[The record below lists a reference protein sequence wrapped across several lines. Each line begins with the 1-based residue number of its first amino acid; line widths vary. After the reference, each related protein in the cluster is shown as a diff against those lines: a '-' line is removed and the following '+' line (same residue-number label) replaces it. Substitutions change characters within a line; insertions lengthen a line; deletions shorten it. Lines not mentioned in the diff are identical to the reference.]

1 LFLQIDFK
9 TTDQIKDKQTNK
21 FQNMDIEEVKTK
33 VKKVIA
39 EVLEK
44 NVSEI
49 ADNANFASDLGA
61 SSLQSIR
68 LVAGFEEEFN
78 IELDEDKSLQVQTVS
93 EAVSFIN
100 TYL

>member
-1 LFLQIDFK
+1 MQ
-9 TTDQIKDKQTNK
+9 
-21 FQNMDIEEVKTK
+21 IEEVKTR

-49 ADNANFASDLGA
+49 DDNANFVVDLGA

-68 LVAGFEEEFN
+68 LIAGFEEEFS
-78 IELDEDKSLQVQTVS
+78 IEMDEDKSLQVQTVS
-93 EAVSFIN
+93 EAVTFISS
-100 TYL
+100 YL

>member
-1 LFLQIDFK
+1 M
-9 TTDQIKDKQTNK
+9 N
-21 FQNMDIEEVKTK
+21 IEEVNSR

-49 ADNANFASDLGA
+49 SDNANFVTDLGA
-61 SSLQSIR
+61 SSIQSIR

-78 IELDEDKSLQVQTVS
+78 IEMDEEKSLKVQTVAG
-93 EAVSFIN
+93 AVSFISSC
-100 TYL
+100 L

>member
-1 LFLQIDFK
+1 
-9 TTDQIKDKQTNK
+9 
-21 FQNMDIEEVKTK
+21 MHIEEVKTR
-33 VKKVIA
+33 VKKVTA

-44 NVSEI
+44 NISEI
-49 ADNANFASDLGA
+49 ADNANFVNDLGA

-78 IELDEDKSLQVQTVS
+78 IEMDEDKSLQVQTVS

-100 TYL
+100 AYL

>member
-1 LFLQIDFK
+1 MQ
-9 TTDQIKDKQTNK
+9 
-21 FQNMDIEEVKTK
+21 IEEVKTR

-49 ADNANFASDLGA
+49 ADNANFVVDLGA

-68 LVAGFEEEFN
+68 LIAGFEEEFS
-78 IELDEDKSLQVQTVS
+78 IEMDEDKSLQVQTVS
-93 EAVSFIN
+93 EAVTFIN
-100 TYL
+100 SYL

>member
-1 LFLQIDFK
+1 
-9 TTDQIKDKQTNK
+9 
-21 FQNMDIEEVKTK
+21 MHIEEVKTR
-33 VKKVIA
+33 VKKVTA

-49 ADNANFASDLGA
+49 ADNANFVTDLGA

-78 IELDEDKSLQVQTVS
+78 IEMDEDKSLQVQTVS

-100 TYL
+100 SYL

>member
-1 LFLQIDFK
+1 MQ
-9 TTDQIKDKQTNK
+9 
-21 FQNMDIEEVKTK
+21 IEEVETR

-44 NVSEI
+44 NQSEI
-49 ADNANFASDLGA
+49 ADNANFVTDLGA

-68 LVAGFEEEFN
+68 LIAGFEEEFN
-78 IELDEDKSLQVQTVS
+78 IEMDEDKSLQVQTVS

-100 TYL
+100 AYL

>member
-1 LFLQIDFK
+1 M
-9 TTDQIKDKQTNK
+9 NK
-21 FQNMDIEEVKTK
+21 EEINAK

-44 NVSEI
+44 NVSDI
-49 ADNANFASDLGA
+49 GDNANFVTDLGA
-61 SSLQSIR
+61 SSIQSIR

-78 IELDEDKSLQVQTVS
+78 IEMDEDKSLQVENVS
-93 EAVSFIN
+93 GAVDFIS